1 LSVLALP
8 ECAVLD
14 EMPFEAAIS
23 ALAFSRDGIVVCC
36 ENGSGSVLTWDAEA
50 GKAALYQLLPFAEN
64 PALEVVYSPD
74 DGERFIVSDGET
86 ARVYDETGA
95 YLYSLTGSGTS
106 LQFNSA
112 GDTVAGIS
120 AGELRFWDFRTGAS
134 QRGLPGYNRF
144 YLRPDDSI
152 VAIKD
157 KKFEIIRYGT
167 PVFFHIYYGD
177 DWLVLD
183 KRNNKAIVSEN
194 AERHLVVQTTQG
206 DRAFGLSETD
216 ETLVERKTKL

>member
-1 LSVLALP
+1 
-8 ECAVLD
+8 
-14 EMPFEAAIS
+14 MPFEAAIS
-23 ALAFSRDGIVVCC
+23 ALAFSRKDGIVVCC

-74 DGERFIVSDGET
+74 GERFIVSDGET
-86 ARVYDETGA
+86 ASVYDETGA

-120 AGELRFWDFRTGAS
+120 AGELRFWNFKTGVS
-134 QRGLPGYNRF
+134 ERGILPGYNRF
-144 YLRPDDSI
+144 YFIRPDDSI

-157 KKFEIIRYGT
+157 NGFEIFRYGT
-167 PVFFHIYYGD
+167 QVFWHIYYGD

-206 DRAFGLSETD
+206 DRAFVSETD
-216 ETLVERKTKL
+216 ETLVERRTL